1 MPKEIAELLEKWK
14 NFSKV
19 YDAIYEAYKIGYK
32 DGSKTAKKSIE
43 MAKTE
48 LINANNNPSA
58 I

>member
-32 DGSKTAKKSIE
+32 DGSKTAKESIE
-43 MAKTE
+43 MAKAE
-48 LINANNNPSA
+48 LINTNNIPSA